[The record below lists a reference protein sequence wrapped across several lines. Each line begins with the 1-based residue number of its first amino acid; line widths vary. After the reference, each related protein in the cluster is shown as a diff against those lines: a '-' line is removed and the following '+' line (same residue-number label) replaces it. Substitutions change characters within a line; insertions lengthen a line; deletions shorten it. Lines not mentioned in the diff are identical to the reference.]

1 MSTTS
6 AAIAVAHKIETQ
18 RDKALAQLVTERSEA
33 SILRVKIWAL
43 ARELDDSLAMLAAL
57 RAREMQGDTCGPIQ
71 LKAEGW
77 VNPRQGDFTRQDAD
91 EVVDRVADQLLQSPE
106 MQQ

>member
-33 SILRVKIWAL
+33 SLLRVKIWAL

-77 VNPRQGDFTRQDAD
+77 VNPRQGYFTRQDAD